1 MMVDLEDDPEW
12 STKDTIEDEEDD
24 SNAVIGESSLDR
36 LACALGGKTVMS
48 YILTTV
54 QSMLQ
59 HGRSFLFAEDLFTH
73 PLILL

>member
-1 MMVDLEDDPEW
+1 MMVDLEDESDW

-24 SNAVIGESSLDR
+24 SNAVVGESSLDR
-36 LACALGGKTVMS
+36 LACALGGKTVMN

-59 HGRSFLFAEDLFTH
+59 HGRALFSLR
-73 PLILL
+73 IISSSVLL